1 MRLQTKITK
10 VVRLEGQ
17 TFSVTTSPKTQAVA
31 HSSYKGSGLIKRK
44 QSDGKRERTQIT
56 FRANRRYLCPY
67 LSNCSQIR
75 TYRAKERQTA
85 RGETRKA
92 IISARI
98 HIRARPAH

>member
-1 MRLQTKITK
+1 MKLTTQITK

-56 FRANRRYLCPY
+56 LERIDDTFARILATARKLERIEQR
-67 LSNCSQIR
+67 SAKQR
-75 TYRAKERQTA
+75 EERRAK
-85 RGETRKA
+85 RK
-92 IISARI
+92 
-98 HIRARPAH
+98 

>member
-56 FRANRRYLCPY
+56 LERIDDTFARILATARKLERIEQR
-67 LSNCSQIR
+67 SAKQR
-75 TYRAKERQTA
+75 EERRAKR
-85 RGETRKA
+85 
-92 IISARI
+92 
-98 HIRARPAH
+98 